1 MLRVLDSLEAVLLRL
16 GILGGF
22 GTLLIMIIVCLDV
35 AGRFLFNAPLD
46 SGVELS
52 ELLLVSLV
60 FLGLAAAQQ
69 QKQNF
74 SVEILTQHLP
84 GWLQRA
90 LELCACLAC
99 LAIIVIIA
107 WPSSKQAITSFERGE
122 AGFGIVPFPIWPART
137 ILAAGLWLLALQ
149 FAFDAIRLLTGAR
162 ARSAQAKVDPT

>member
-1 MLRVLDSLEAVLLRL
+1 MLRVLDSVEAVLIRL
-16 GILGGF
+16 GILSGF
-22 GTLLIMIIVCLDV
+22 GTLLIMIIICVDV

-74 SVEILTQHLP
+74 SIEILTQHLP
-84 GWLQRA
+84 CWLQRA
-90 LELCACLAC
+90 LELFACLAC

-107 WPSSKQAITSFERGE
+107 WPSSKQAFTSFERGE
-122 AGFGIVPFPIWPART
+122 AGFGIVPFPVWPART

-149 FAFDAIRLLTGAR
+149 FAFDAVRLLTGAQ